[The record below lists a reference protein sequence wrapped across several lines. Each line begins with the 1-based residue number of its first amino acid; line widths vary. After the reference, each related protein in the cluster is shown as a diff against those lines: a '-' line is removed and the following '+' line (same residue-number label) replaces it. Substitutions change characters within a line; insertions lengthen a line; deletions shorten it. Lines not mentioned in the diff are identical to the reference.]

1 MAQGARLAGMGMD
14 RILSFATSE
23 DAAAQVPALLR
34 EGDLVLVKGSRGI
47 RTETIVEA
55 LKEAFKE
62 T

>member
-1 MAQGARLAGMGMD
+1 MD